1 MSLGNS
7 RIKRREQCDLGCL
20 YSRNPFVICRCM
32 VKRERAQRCYL
43 QVRHMLHKRGKDA
56 PPHVNRLTCDSYI
69 RIFCKTLAQFTGT
82 AHMID
87 NIIDLGYIQ
96 RISFPMD
103 WNLHNV
109 SIGFF
114 FEATP
119 GKLYVLHQFV
129 LEHPLQLNVKVT
141 TAHIFSL

>member
-1 MSLGNS
+1 
-7 RIKRREQCDLGCL
+7 
-20 YSRNPFVICRCM
+20 M

-109 SIGFF
+109 SIGFSLKQHRGNYIF
-114 FEATP
+114 YIDLSSST
-119 GKLYVLHQFV
+119 LY
-129 LEHPLQLNVKVT
+129 N
-141 TAHIFSL
+141 